1 MILEK
6 FIYYITITI
15 LNMQNNKLLFLLILA
30 SFLVL
35 YHIVIFLKIRKQGKI
50 IKNKE
55 KEIINL
61 FFAKVNKIPALIEIM
76 KKYVNYP
83 DVFEELIHLHKLW
96 LITNISS
103 IYDLLSLNSR
113 INKEF
118 IFLMKL
124 SAKIQDIHK
133 DWNFLYIKNYIQFY
147 EKDIEKEIG
156 EISTKIEN
164 YNKLLKIKNYL
175 LIWLLFPFSEKIE
188 L

>member
-1 MILEK
+1 
-6 FIYYITITI
+6 
-15 LNMQNNKLLFLLILA
+15 MQNNKLLFILILA
-30 SFLVL
+30 LVL
-35 YHIVIFLKIRKQGKI
+35 ILYHAFVLIKIRKQAKI
-50 IKNKE
+50 IKNDE

-61 FFAKVNKIPALIEIM
+61 FFAKVNKLPAFIEIM

-96 LITNISS
+96 IIYNISS

-133 DWNFLYIKNYIQFY
+133 DWNFLYIKNYIIFY
-147 EKDIEKEIG
+147 EKDIEKEIS
-156 EISTKIEN
+156 EISSKIED

>member
-1 MILEK
+1 
-6 FIYYITITI
+6 
-15 LNMQNNKLLFLLILA
+15 MQNNKLLFLLILVW
-30 SFLVL
+30 FLIL
-35 YHIVIFLKIRKQGKI
+35 YHAFVLIKIRKQGKI
-50 IKNKE
+50 IKNE
-55 KEIINL
+55 ENEIISL
-61 FFAKVNKIPALIEIM
+61 FFSKVNKLPAFIEIM

-96 LITNISS
+96 IIYNISS

-133 DWNFLYIKNYIQFY
+133 DWNFLYIKNYILFY
-147 EKDIEKEIG
+147 EKDIEKEIS
-156 EISTKIEN
+156 EISSKIEN
-164 YNKLLKIKNYL
+164 YNKLLKIKNYFI
-175 LIWLLFPFSEKIE
+175 IWLLFPISEKIE

>member
-1 MILEK
+1 
-6 FIYYITITI
+6 
-15 LNMQNNKLLFLLILA
+15 MQNNKLLFLLILVW
-30 SFLVL
+30 FLIL
-35 YHIVIFLKIRKQGKI
+35 YHAFVLIKIRKKGKI
-50 IKNKE
+50 IKNE
-55 KEIINL
+55 ENEIISL
-61 FFAKVNKIPALIEIM
+61 FFSKVNKLPAFIEIM

-96 LITNISS
+96 IIYNISS

-133 DWNFLYIKNYIQFY
+133 DWNFLYIKNYILFY
-147 EKDIEKEIG
+147 EKDIEKEIS
-156 EISTKIEN
+156 EISSKIEN

-175 LIWLLFPFSEKIE
+175 LIWLLFPISEKIE